1 MPGGKGCG
9 LRAVVLAQGLG
20 YRMGDIRKS
29 SGWLFKMVLSGVCGH
44 GLGGTYET
52 GDIYC
57 AFFRVFEGRH
67 MA

>member
-1 MPGGKGCG
+1 
-9 LRAVVLAQGLG
+9 
-20 YRMGDIRKS
+20 MGDIRKS

-44 GLGGTYET
+44 GLGTYET

>member
-1 MPGGKGCG
+1 
-9 LRAVVLAQGLG
+9 LAQGLG